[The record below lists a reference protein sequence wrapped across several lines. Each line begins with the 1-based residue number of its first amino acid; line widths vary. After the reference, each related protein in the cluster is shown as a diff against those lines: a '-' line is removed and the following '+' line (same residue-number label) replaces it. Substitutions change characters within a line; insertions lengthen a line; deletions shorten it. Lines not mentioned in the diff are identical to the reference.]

1 MALEE
6 IVGHRN
12 QSFYVRRRLAMVA
25 SRRKCRQSISMGF
38 SHGMWI
44 SQHSNTKR
52 PAAART
58 TAWSSSSSWVAAL
71 S

>member
-1 MALEE
+1 MRADQRENIVRSSVMALEE

-38 SHGMWI
+38 SHGM
-44 SQHSNTKR
+44 
-52 PAAART
+52 
-58 TAWSSSSSWVAAL
+58 
-71 S
+71 